1 MSVSGPV
8 VAQVPDT
15 VPAAVLERPLSVR
28 SAGMNGAGAALIG
41 NSGAVFTNPAGIATI
56 RHIAIEGAYRATPS
70 GGNLHAGAL
79 AWRMRQFDVGFGVA
93 RLRYGTD
100 PGSSPLPGVPV
111 GAEGGELAG
120 IGSLIYRF
128 GMIAF
133 GGSGKYVQR
142 TVNDFREGAF
152 SADAG
157 FAIAVFDIMAIGF
170 SRQNIAG
177 NWAGES
183 AVELRGV
190 TRLATMW
197 NYVDPLES
205 YRLLSTVE
213 LQWPEGDDLRV
224 VLGAEGGIVLE
235 GIGLLGRAAYVS
247 VPSESYYSH
256 MSYGG
261 SVRLANITLDYA
273 YQDSELSGDPA
284 HRFGLRMSL

>member
-1 MSVSGPV
+1 ML
-8 VAQVPDT
+8 AQVPDT
-15 VPAAVLERPLSVR
+15 LPAVILEQPLSVR
-28 SAGMNGAGAALIG
+28 SAGMNGAGAALVG
-41 NSGAVFTNPAGIATI
+41 NAGAVFSNPAGIATI
-56 RHIAIEGAYRATPS
+56 RHIAIEGAYRATPA
-70 GGNLHAGAL
+70 GGKLHAGAL
-79 AWRMRQFDVGFGVA
+79 AWRMRQFDLGFGVA
-93 RLRYGTD
+93 RHKYGTD
-100 PGSSPLPGVPV
+100 PSSSPLPGVPV
-111 GAEGGELAG
+111 DAEAAELAG

-128 GMIAF
+128 GMIAL

-142 TVNDFREGAF
+142 TIDDSRETAF

-213 LQWPEGDDLRV
+213 LQWPEGNDFRV
-224 VLGAEGGIVLE
+224 VLGAEGGIVV
-235 GIGLLGRAAYVS
+235 GGVGLLGRAAYMS
-247 VPSESYYSH
+247 VPSESYHSH

-261 SVRLANITLDYA
+261 SVRLANVALDYA
-273 YQDSELSGDPA
+273 YQDSELSGEPA